1 MQLVFDGHNDV
12 LLRLWR
18 NAAKGGDPIAEM
30 VDGTASGH
38 IDLPRAKAGGLGG
51 GFCAIFVP
59 SPGEFSLPKPDGNG
73 AFASPLPDQLDRSM
87 ALDTTLAMA
96 AVALQLDRAGAWKLC
111 RSTTDIKAAFA
122 ARTFAALLHIEG
134 AEAIGADL
142 SGLEVLYAA
151 GVRSIGPVW
160 SRNNVFAHG
169 VPFAFPASPDT
180 GGGLTDA
187 GKELVR
193 ACNRMGILIDLSH
206 MNEKGF
212 FDVAKTSD
220 KPLVATHSNAHT
232 ITPSTRNLTDRQ
244 LDAIRDSGGVA
255 GLNFA
260 VSFLRGDGQERAD
273 TGISQMVA
281 HIDHMVKRMGIDHVA
296 LGSDF
301 DGATIPADIGDA
313 AGLQKLVEGLQ
324 NAGYGERDL
333 AKICRENWLRVLAS
347 VWHETAAA

>member
-1 MQLVFDGHNDV
+1 MQTIFDGHNDV

-18 NAAKGGDPIAEM
+18 NAAKGGDPVAEM
-30 VDGTASGH
+30 VNGTTSGH

-96 AVALQLDRAGAWKLC
+96 AIALQLDRAGAWKLC
-111 RSTTDIKAAFA
+111 RSTSDIEAAFA
-122 ARTFAALLHIEG
+122 TGTFAALLHIEG

-151 GVRSIGPVW
+151 GLRSIGPVW
-160 SRNNVFAHG
+160 SRNNVFANG

-180 GGGLTDA
+180 GDGLTDA

-220 KPLVATHSNAHT
+220 KPLVATHSNAHAL
-232 ITPSTRNLTDRQ
+232 TPSTRNLTDRQ
-244 LDAIRDSGGVA
+244 LDAIRDSGGIA

-301 DGATIPADIGDA
+301 DGATVPKEIGDA
-313 AGLQKLVEGLQ
+313 AGLQKLVAGLKA
-324 NAGYGERDL
+324 AGYGEGDL
-333 AKICRENWLRVLAS
+333 AKICRDNWLRVLRAT
-347 VWHETAAA
+347 WLENA

>member
-1 MQLVFDGHNDV
+1 MQTIFDGHNDV

-18 NAAKGGDPIAEM
+18 NAAKGGDPVAEM
-30 VDGTASGH
+30 VNGTTSGH

-59 SPGEFSLPKPDGNG
+59 SPGEFALPKPDATG
-73 AFASPLPDQLDRSM
+73 AFASPLPDHLDRSF

-96 AVALQLDRAGAWKLC
+96 AIALQLDRACAWKLC
-111 RSTTDIKAAFA
+111 RSTNDIEAALA
-122 ARTFAALLHIEG
+122 VGTFAALLHIEG

-151 GVRSIGPVW
+151 GLRSIGPVW
-160 SRNNVFAHG
+160 SRNNVFASG
-169 VPFAFPASPDT
+169 VPFAFPASPNV
-180 GGGLTDA
+180 GEGLTDA

-193 ACNRMGILIDLSH
+193 ACNRMGVLVDLSH

-220 KPLVATHSNAHT
+220 RPLVATHSNAHAL
-232 ITPSTRNLTDRQ
+232 TPSTRNLTDRQ
-244 LDAIRDSGGVA
+244 LDAIRDSGGIA

-301 DGATIPADIGDA
+301 DGATVPKEIGDA
-313 AGLQKLVEGLQ
+313 AGLQKLVAALRD
-324 NAGYGERDL
+324 AGYGEADL
-333 AKICRENWLRVLAS
+333 AKICRENWLRVLRAS
-347 VWHETAAA
+347 WHENA

>member
-1 MQLVFDGHNDV
+1 MQTIFDGHNDV

-18 NAAKGGDPIAEM
+18 NAARGGDPVAEM
-30 VDGTASGH
+30 VNGTTSGH
-38 IDLPRAKAGGLGG
+38 IDLPRARAGRLGG

-73 AFASPLPDQLDRSM
+73 AFASPLPAQLERPT

-96 AVALQLDRAGAWKLC
+96 AIALQLDRAGVWKLC
-111 RSTTDIKAAFA
+111 RSTRDIEVAFA
-122 ARTFAALLHIEG
+122 AGTFAALLHIEG

-151 GVRSIGPVW
+151 GLRSIGPVW
-160 SRNNVFAHG
+160 SRNNVFASG
-169 VPFAFPASPDT
+169 VPFAFPASPDI
-180 GGGLTDA
+180 GDGLTDA

-193 ACNRMGILIDLSH
+193 ACNRMGILVDLSH
-206 MNEKGF
+206 MNERGF

-220 KPLVATHSNAHT
+220 KPLVATHSNAHAL
-232 ITPSTRNLTDRQ
+232 TPSTRNLTDRQ
-244 LDAIRDSGGVA
+244 LDAIRDSGGIA

-296 LGSDF
+296 IGSDF
-301 DGATIPADIGDA
+301 DGATVPKEIGDA
-313 AGLQKLVEGLQ
+313 AGLQKLVAALRA
-324 NAGYGERDL
+324 AGYGEADL
-333 AKICRENWLRVLAS
+333 AKICRENWLRVLRTT
-347 VWHETAAA
+347 WHEKA